1 MRPLSRRMSEFA
13 EPLATADDKLSP
25 DMEEMLDLLDRK
37 VESVV
42 TQVEKVRTTRGQI
55 VAVSRRLQESLRLCE
70 EDADEGSE
78 REQLLRLIH
87 EEVGRREQVLRELET
102 REVLLSHS
110 VMNAITGWARVL
122 DQEKTGEEYQEGV
135 YEDEDVGEGEE
146 EDTLNEE
153 EPLFSDAP
161 EDVYYNE

>member
-1 MRPLSRRMSEFA
+1 MSEHA
-13 EPLATADDKLSP
+13 ESLTAIDDKLSP
-25 DMEEMLDLLDRK
+25 DMEGMLDLLDMK

-42 TQVEKVRTTRGQI
+42 SQVEKVRTTRGLIQ
-55 VAVSRRLQESLRLCE
+55 AVSRRLHESLRLCG

-78 REQLLRLIH
+78 REQFLRQLY
-87 EEVGRREQVLRELET
+87 EEVQRREDILRELET

-122 DQEKTGEEYQEGV
+122 DQGRSEGDYLQGL
-135 YEDEDVGEGEE
+135 YEDESVAEG

-153 EPLFSDAP
+153 EQLFSDAP
-161 EDVYYNE
+161 EGEDIND